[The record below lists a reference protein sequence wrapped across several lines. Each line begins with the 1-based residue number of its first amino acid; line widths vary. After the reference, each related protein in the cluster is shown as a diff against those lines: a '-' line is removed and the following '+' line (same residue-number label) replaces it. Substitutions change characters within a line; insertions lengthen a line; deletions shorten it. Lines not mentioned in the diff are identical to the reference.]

1 MSENTFEVAI
11 ENKDY
16 VDGKWTTFDHK
27 LPEGVF
33 ILRCQDIQGKW
44 FNRKARFLRS
54 KGWTDATAEEWSS
67 KLRPFELGSIKEN
80 KIFDLQQMIKEIP
93 RLTPAQIAE
102 NQAQAEA
109 NQKILTERRKAA
121 RRPRS
126 LMQHIGAKLR
136 GAKSDDDRLEPSEM
150 QLNHI
155 YNGDCIAVLKTFP
168 SNYFDAV
175 VTDPPYNIGKSYKS
189 GIDDRKRAG
198 DYYEWSYKW
207 IDECVRVLKP
217 DGQLLIALWDRFKY
231 HIKVYIDENHKNKLR
246 FIQEIAWKTTGVP
259 RAPSGKLRSDMTPW
273 LHFGPKVQKG
283 SHIVNY
289 TWNLNA
295 VRSWKFVKELKA
307 EVLQR
312 NRRYIHPLGKD
323 PSTLMEFYK
332 EENPNE
338 FKTSPGSTFYVL
350 NWMRKFLEVIS
361 EDYPE
366 VATNLFDMP
375 SNIISKRNLPSTHRD
390 RLDHP
395 CQMPVEVPA
404 RLIELISNEGDLILD
419 PFMGT
424 GTTGHAAYSKGR
436 NCVGIELSPDYVHM
450 ALGRLSRAHVK
461 SSAAIEYWDGR
472 PPEWTIDRCTPQF
485 KDADQKSLLDFFAI
499 GAAGMKLLG
508 EDVVYDIARELQ
520 NGDFS
525 KALFGDV

>member
-1 MSENTFEVAI
+1 MSDNVFEIAI

-16 VDGKWTTFDHK
+16 VDGKWTTFDRK

-33 ILRCQDIQGKW
+33 ILRCKDVNGEW
-44 FNRKARFLRS
+44 FNRRARFLRS
-54 KGWTDATAEEWSS
+54 KGWTDATAEEWTS
-67 KLRPFELGSIKEN
+67 KLRPFQLGGAKTA
-80 KIFDLQQMIKEIP
+80 KIFDLQEMIRDIP

-102 NQAQAEA
+102 RQAKVEEEQRRLAD
-109 NQKILTERRKAA
+109 RRKAS
-121 RRPRS
+121 RRPHT
-126 LMQHIGAKLR
+126 LMRQIGAMIR
-136 GAKSDDDRLEPSEM
+136 GKDKEDDRLDPDEM

-155 YNGDCIAVLKTFP
+155 YNGDCIAVLKSFP

-189 GIDDRKRAG
+189 GIDDRKRAE

-207 IDECVRVLKP
+207 IDECIRVLKP
-217 DGQLLIALWDRFKY
+217 NGQLLIALWDRFKY
-231 HIKVYIDENHKNKLR
+231 HIKVYIDENHKSKIR

-283 SHIVNY
+283 QRIVNY
-289 TWNLNA
+289 TWNLDT
-295 VRSWKFVKELKA
+295 VRSWKFVKQKDA
-307 EVLQR
+307 DVLQR

-332 EENPNE
+332 ENDPNE
-338 FKTSPGSTFYVL
+338 FKTLSGSTFYVL
-350 NWMRKFLEVIS
+350 NWMRKFLEVLS
-361 EDYPE
+361 EDFPE
-366 VATNLFDMP
+366 VAANLFDMP

-404 RLIELISNEGDLILD
+404 RLIELVSNEGDKILD

-450 ALGRLSRAHVK
+450 ALNRLDRAHVK
-461 SSAAIEYWDGR
+461 SSAAVEYWDGR
-472 PPEWTIDRCTPQF
+472 PPEWTIDPCTPQF
-485 KDADQKSLLDFFAI
+485 EDAGQKSLLDFFAI
-499 GAAGMKLLG
+499 GAAGVKLLG
-508 EDVVYDIARELQ
+508 EDVVQDIARELQ
-520 NGDFS
+520 NGNF
-525 KALFGDV
+525 AEVLFGDV